1 MSTLC
6 KNKERNSLRCP
17 RGAGT
22 RKGTHWDVHVVQE
35 QGKEVIEI
43 STWQE
48 QGKEEIEMSTWCKNK
63 ERKSLR
69 CPRGWN
75 KEQGT
80 HWDVHVAG
88 TRKGTHLDIHVVQE
102 QGKELIEISTWCRNK
117 ERKSLRFPRGNKER
131 NSLRCLRGRNKERN
145 SLRCPRGWNKE
156 QGTHWKNANTIGNIP
171 SWFPVVFLQFGFQ
184 YVILCNPIQ

>member
-1 MSTLC
+1 MVQEQGKELIEMSTWL
-6 KNKERNSLRCP
+6 
-17 RGAGT
+17 
-22 RKGTHWDVHVVQE
+22 QE

-48 QGKEEIEMSTWCKNK
+48 QGKEVIEMSTWCKNK

-80 HWDVHVAG
+80 HW
-88 TRKGTHLDIHVVQE
+88 
-102 QGKELIEISTWCRNK
+102 
-117 ERKSLRFPRGNKER
+117 
-131 NSLRCLRGRNKERN
+131 
-145 SLRCPRGWNKE
+145 
-156 QGTHWKNANTIGNIP
+156 KNANTIGNIP
-171 SWFPVVFLQFGFQ
+171 SRFPVVFLQFGFQ